1 MATATRKPAKRTA
14 AKKPA
19 AKKSAASTPVDY
31 VQEAIGDI
39 KKARES
45 AAGEAG
51 DQLDRAADRLREV
64 ASDLRVRAEDEVR
77 EFQSALDRASA
88 QLRVELGR
96 RAIHAQ
102 GSTAALTQLSAEIR
116 KRRAELVN

>member
-1 MATATRKPAKRTA
+1 MATATRKPAKRAA

-19 AKKSAASTPVDY
+19 AKKP
-31 VQEAIGDI
+31 
-39 KKARES
+39 
-45 AAGEAG
+45 AAGDAG
-51 DQLDRAADRLREV
+51 AQLDRAAERLRDV
-64 ASDLRVRAEDEVR
+64 ASELRVRAEDEVK
-77 EFQSALDRASA
+77 EFQSALDRAGE

-116 KRRAELVN
+116 KRRAELTK